1 MNKFYIND
9 SNGRKYYAYKYERDE
24 VKYIS
29 LERKN
34 ISLLLSSIAK
44 DKIRNIHFNVNP
56 SLKKTFQLAVER
68 FFFHML
74 LIVFLRFGTAHCP
87 VKFLALNSRMSGNI

>member
-44 DKIRNIHFNVNP
+44 DKIRNIHDKDKYMEIIFENGVTLIIDNLRIFKP
-56 SLKKTFQLAVER
+56 HQDNDDKYFQITGSNCFSNR
-68 FFFHML
+68 WSN
-74 LIVFLRFGTAHCP
+74 
-87 VKFLALNSRMSGNI
+87 K